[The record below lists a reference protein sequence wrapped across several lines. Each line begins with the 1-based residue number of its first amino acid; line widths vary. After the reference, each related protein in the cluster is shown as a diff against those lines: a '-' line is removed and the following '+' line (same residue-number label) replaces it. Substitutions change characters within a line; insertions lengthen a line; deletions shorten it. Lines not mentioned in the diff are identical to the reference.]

1 MSVLRL
7 VFDTAA
13 VRAISISEM
22 PEDGEFGEDFGAEEQ
37 VADEAARDHAVEVS
51 PGAVILP
58 AARGTSLGS
67 EALQTIR
74 CSFVPFHCFAA

>member
-1 MSVLRL
+1 VLRL

-37 VADEAARDHAVEVS
+37 VADEAARDDAVGVS
-51 PGAVILP
+51 PVAVVLR
-58 AARGTSLGS
+58 AA
-67 EALQTIR
+67 
-74 CSFVPFHCFAA
+74 